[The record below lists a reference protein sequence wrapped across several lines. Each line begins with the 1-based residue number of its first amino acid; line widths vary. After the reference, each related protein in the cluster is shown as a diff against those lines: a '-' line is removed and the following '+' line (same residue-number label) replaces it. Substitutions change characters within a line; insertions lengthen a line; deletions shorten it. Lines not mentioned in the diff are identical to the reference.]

1 VRKGLIDTVLATDMS
16 RHFVLVNKFTT
27 VFGTD
32 EDALSGE
39 GVSEVGLCLCRKIP
53 TPPHPGIMGWYQVW
67 RGGGFEK
74 GKTWKTKKS
83 EVI

>member
-39 GVSEVGLCLCRKIP
+39 GVSEVGLCFYVVKYPPLL
-53 TPPHPGIMGWYQVW
+53 TPGL
-67 RGGGFEK
+67 
-74 GKTWKTKKS
+74 
-83 EVI
+83 